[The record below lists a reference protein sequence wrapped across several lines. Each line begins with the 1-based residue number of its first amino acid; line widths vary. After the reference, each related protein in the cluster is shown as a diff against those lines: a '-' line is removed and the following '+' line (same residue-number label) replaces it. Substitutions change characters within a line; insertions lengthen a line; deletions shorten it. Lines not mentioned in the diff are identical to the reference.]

1 MTKYL
6 FRSGH
11 HIDVIL
17 QQSVE
22 VSYMEIVELGLVREH
37 EQRGARLGES
47 PGEADPLLPETGDQ
61 DIQRLSSYFE
71 AREYECCGPLAP
83 VTVMGVR

>member
-1 MTKYL
+1 MRYITTKYL

-37 EQRGARLGES
+37 KQWGPCLGKA
-47 PGEADPLLPETGDQ
+47 PGEADPLLPETGDE
-61 DIQRLSSYFE
+61 DEKRDCRHILRLD
-71 AREYECCGPLAP
+71 AN
-83 VTVMGVR
+83 TGV